1 MNQNERLK
9 AVLLAIAKDDSQKA
23 GALGL
28 LDALSAAA
36 GILVTG
42 PTGLIVKGF
51 LSLAKT
57 VSSALKNPTE
67 IDKIDLNTL
76 FVESV
81 DAKLKKNGIDDDKIN
96 SILNA

>member
-1 MNQNERLK
+1 MNPNEKLR
-9 AVLLAIAKDDSQKA
+9 AVLLALAKDDGQKA

-36 GILVTG
+36 GILTTG
-42 PTGLIVKGF
+42 PTGLLVKGF
-51 LSLAKT
+51 LSLART

-76 FVESV
+76 FIESV